1 MNSPENE
8 SWGPPSIS
16 NDSPMPLLSALGIV
30 AILFGLI
37 PLTQI
42 ISISAAPP
50 LHVLDTDVMRPPPP
64 ELPEPPPP
72 VEDEPEDLEIDDLEQ
87 EVNLPDLTDLDV
99 LLHTDM
105 QTKFRGIAKIPEIVV
120 DEEYFDTLWNLE
132 DLEEPPRPITRVAP
146 LYPDRERRNSVKG
159 RVVVVFVVNRQG
171 RVVDPRIEQSS
182 NSSFDGPALNA
193 IKRWRFTPGIKD
205 GRKVRTR
212 MRQPFSFSIH

>member
-1 MNSPENE
+1 
-8 SWGPPSIS
+8 
-16 NDSPMPLLSALGIV
+16 MPLFSALGIV

-42 ISISAAPP
+42 LSISAAPP

-64 ELPEPPPP
+64 ALPEPPPP

-105 QTKFRGIAKIPEIVV
+105 QTKFRGIAKIPNIVV

-132 DLEEPPRPITRVAP
+132 DLEDPPRPITRVAP

-159 RVVVVFVVNRQG
+159 RVVVVFVVNHEG
-171 RVVDPRIEQSS
+171 KVVDPRIERSS
-182 NSSFDGPALNA
+182 NSSFDRPALNA
-193 IKRWRFTPGIKD
+193 IKKWRFTPGIKD

-212 MRQPFSFSIH
+212 MRQPFSFSTN